1 MAGRLQPCFGENL
14 RKRPRIVRGRFL
26 LPGERAEK
34 RRHRHP
40 RRRTSRG
47 RLSAAPLAA
56 RIRST
61 VRAALVMWSAPRLF
75 CAARILAETRRAGRK
90 NRLHLDGCCKP
101 MCKNGAA
108 EAKLCAAEKQVT
120 GNAKRAKAS
129 SPAPAARIKA
139 RRPPA
144 PGGLYTREA
153 QNRAAKRECIL
164 YSKNE
169 YLIIFAPGLFPQGGA
184 CVSPVTKA
192 AGRAPHKPSPRRA
205 AVCGT
210 MRGAQTRPAGRPAL
224 RAGAALACRRR
235 AARGRRQCPAQKILS
250 FMTENCTDFARVCH
264 TFHTIVT
271 KKLQSLHNFAAEI
284 AICSV
289 I

>member
-26 LPGERAEK
+26 LPGERAER

-40 RRRTSRG
+40 RRRTSPRPAF
-47 RLSAAPLAA
+47 RSAPCSANPQY
-56 RIRST
+56 ST
-61 VRAALVMWSAPRLF
+61 PRLVMWSAPRLF

-120 GNAKRAKAS
+120 GNAKRAKAA
-129 SPAPAARIKA
+129 SPAPAACIKA

-153 QNRAAKRECIL
+153 QNRAVKRECIL

-169 YLIIFAPGLFPQGGA
+169 YLIIFAPGR
-184 CVSPVTKA
+184 SRKA
-192 AGRAPHKPSPRRA
+192 AHVYRR
-205 AVCGT
+205 
-210 MRGAQTRPAGRPAL
+210 
-224 RAGAALACRRR
+224 
-235 AARGRRQCPAQKILS
+235 
-250 FMTENCTDFARVCH
+250 
-264 TFHTIVT
+264 
-271 KKLQSLHNFAAEI
+271 
-284 AICSV
+284 
-289 I
+289 